1 MKKYQKDNLIHA
13 RTCVYNVN
21 YHIVWS
27 VKYRRHVLKQEVANR
42 LKEILTDVADDKEF
56 IIRTMEIMED
66 HMHIFVSAH
75 PKISPSYI
83 VKMSKG
89 ISGRLLL
96 REYPKLRQ
104 KLWKGKLWNPSYY
117 IETIGDISEATVK
130 KYIEDQKSN

>member
-1 MKKYQKDNLIHA
+1 MNTGDNLTQA

-27 VKYRRHVLKQEVANR
+27 VKYRHKVLKDEIAAK
-42 LKEILTDVADDKEF
+42 LKEIMRQVAEDKEF
-56 IIRTMEIMED
+56 IIKSMEIMAD
-66 HMHIFVSAH
+66 HVHLFAAAH

-96 REYPKLRQ
+96 KEFSELKSKLRE
-104 KLWKGKLWNPSYY
+104 GKLWNPSYY
-117 IETIGDISEATVK
+117 VETVGHISEETVE
-130 KYIEDQKSN
+130 KYIEDQKAN